1 MSRTSCYQKGGDVYH
16 GGQPRRKNSKNA
28 DAYRDL
34 PETFPIKEVMAVL
47 DLEDCAARQQ
57 CNRWAKHGFVE
68 RIKQGRYKK
77 IMKEIMV

>member
-1 MSRTSCYQKGGDVYH
+1 
-16 GGQPRRKNSKNA
+16 
-28 DAYRDL
+28 
-34 PETFPIKEVMAVL
+34 MAVL